1 MFVAP
6 AKAAVTFSSRNLY
19 HSSHDAARAP
29 VYRTSNYEHSHSEK
43 DHDQTNAVPAI
54 TGSEVIP
61 RVKPKLFRGRKEFGI
76 CHRSAAFC
84 HNSGYLSLANLR
96 RRRCAE
102 PISSARAELTC
113 RVRSLAKISE
123 ILPALFLAPASRLG
137 CRLDFRSPLDRSI
150 VAARLELPRPS
161 QAGCSQPWRAS
172 LRSRRGRQFLSLS

>member
-1 MFVAP
+1 MFGAP
-6 AKAAVTFSSRNLY
+6 AKAAVTCSSRNLY
-19 HSSHDAARAP
+19 DSSHDAARVS
-29 VYRTSNYEHSHSEK
+29 VYRTPNYERNHSEK

-61 RVKPKLFRGRKEFGI
+61 RVNPKLFREGKEFRI

-84 HNSGYLSLANLR
+84 HNNGYLSLANLR

-102 PISSARAELTC
+102 PISPACAELTC

-123 ILPALFLAPASRLG
+123 ILPALFLALASRLG

-150 VAARLELPRPS
+150 VAARLELPRPI

-172 LRSRRGRQFLSLS
+172 LRSRRRRQFLSLS